1 MLEDENYKE
10 DIMMSFNPVV
20 IDEHTMNFMKKAS
33 ENAVKRLEVEHGV
46 QCADWKGIPTIG
58 IVWLEEV
65 FRELGNEARNSG
77 GEAKV
82 NIHQIM
88 SIGVNLR
95 MEEDAE
101 KDGNLT
107 ISIAAGP
114 IPKQLIKND
123 ALTEAEE

>member
-1 MLEDENYKE
+1 
-10 DIMMSFNPVV
+10 MMSFNPVV
-20 IDEHTMNFMKKAS
+20 IDEQTMDFMKRAS

-46 QCADWKGIPTIG
+46 QCADWKGVPTIG
-58 IVWLEEV
+58 IIWLEEV
-65 FRELGNEARNSG
+65 FRELGAVARSNG

-82 NIHQIM
+82 NIHQILT
-88 SIGVNLR
+88 IGVNLR

-107 ISIAAGP
+107 LSIAAGP